1 MDTYGDTDWHI
12 FLKQKIRQDEMMKM
26 LQREEQRFMN
36 ELEED
41 IYKDAERKYQDTRI
55 NLRVSVSDA
64 LVVFAK
70 H

>member
-1 MDTYGDTDWHI
+1 
-12 FLKQKIRQDEMMKM
+12 M